1 MTSRSASQSM
11 GDVLARQNGV
21 GPGFDLLRLGLALL
35 IFCGHCKWLAGTG
48 HAPALA
54 ADFHDLTMRGWSGLR
69 RPVQVGLVPMFFAL
83 SGFLVTA
90 SALRV
95 REVHRFLALRAL
107 RIFPALTVEVML
119 SALLL
124 GPLLTALT
132 LDAYVQDR
140 AFFTY
145 FGNILGFVQ
154 FELPGVF
161 LSNPVPKIVNANL
174 WTLPAEF
181 YCYLVTAL
189 AMAAGAMFDRRMMT
203 ICFAAVTAAAVAAS
217 LAFGYGVTMTH
228 AATPVVVYYFFA
240 GSMFYHWREHIPC
253 NARLFALAA
262 VMGYG
267 LLYFRGTVFLAPLPV
282 VYTTV
287 YIGLANLPPIPF
299 LKNCD
304 YSYGIY
310 LYGFPITQAL
320 VAVYPGFHGQG
331 WLLIVV
337 AGLLTACFAA
347 FSWHLIEAPML
358 TLKKYIPRARAPAGG
373 ALQPG

>member
-1 MTSRSASQSM
+1 M
-11 GDVLARQNGV
+11 GAVLDRQNGV
-21 GPGFDLLRLGLALL
+21 GPGFDLLRLGLAVL

-48 HAPALA
+48 HIPSFA
-54 ADFHDLTMRGWSGLR
+54 AEIQDLTVRGWSGLR
-69 RPVQVGLVPMFFAL
+69 RPLQVGLVPMFFAL

-107 RIFPALTVEVML
+107 RIFPALTVEVLL
-119 SALLL
+119 SAMLL

-132 LDAYVQDR
+132 LDAYFYDR
-140 AFFTY
+140 SFFTY

-161 LSNPVPKIVNANL
+161 LANPVPRVVNANL

-181 YCYLVTAL
+181 YCYLVAAL
-189 AMAAGAMFDRRMMT
+189 AMVTGVMFDRRTMT
-203 ICFAAVTAAAVAAS
+203 ICFAAITAAAVVAS
-217 LAFGYGVTMTH
+217 FAFGFGVTPTH

-240 GSMFYHWREHIPC
+240 GAMFYHWREHIPC
-253 NARLFALAA
+253 NAVLFAIAALA
-262 VMGYG
+262 GYG
-267 LLYFRGTVFLAPLPV
+267 FLYVRETVFLAPLFV
-282 VYTTV
+282 VYATV

-320 VAVYPGFHGQG
+320 VAIYPGFQGNG
-331 WLLIVV
+331 WLLIVA
-337 AGLLTACFAA
+337 AGLLTTCFAA